1 MTKEQVKKYSE
12 IEDEIQPLKNL
23 MGLCG
28 NKYRDKPLDRMWRM
42 SMYVFCKKVLM
53 FRCNEPFTRQYETIL
68 PKELQ
73 IEIVA
78 VIENYIE
85 RREKEMEKL

>member
-1 MTKEQVKKYSE
+1 MTKEQVKKYRE
-12 IEDEIQPLKNL
+12 IEDEIRPLKNL
-23 MGLCG
+23 MELCG
-28 NKYRDKPLDRMWRM
+28 NKYRGRPLDRMWRM

-53 FRCNEPFTRQYETIL
+53 FRCNEPFTRQCETTF

-73 IEIVA
+73 TEVVT

-85 RREKEMEKL
+85 RREKEMEEL